1 MMDRRRAFSS
11 VVEKCM
17 SSSNGEQ
24 YGNGGAFMKIGRNGR
39 LLIYLVA
46 IFFSSA
52 VWTAAVFA
60 AETGDLDEA
69 VVQAYL
75 EKKVVADPGSC
86 LVENMKL
93 EIIGIGDLMPGRQA
107 EVFYKFEYLLR
118 CNRSKDTKSGQ
129 GVLKAVRLR
138 DGNWIDRETV
148 TVISK

>member
-1 MMDRRRAFSS
+1 
-11 VVEKCM
+11 
-17 SSSNGEQ
+17 
-24 YGNGGAFMKIGRNGR
+24 MKTGKSGR
-39 LLIYLVA
+39 LLIYLFV
-46 IFFSSA
+46 IVLGSA
-52 VWTAAVFA
+52 VWVTVTAA
-60 AETGDLDEA
+60 AESGDLDEA
-69 VVQAYL
+69 AVQAYL

-93 EIIGIGDLMPGRQA
+93 EIVGIGDLMPGHQA

-129 GVLKAVRLR
+129 GVLKAIRLR

>member
-1 MMDRRRAFSS
+1 
-11 VVEKCM
+11 
-17 SSSNGEQ
+17 
-24 YGNGGAFMKIGRNGR
+24 MKTGKSGR
-39 LLIYLVA
+39 LLIYLFV
-46 IFFSSA
+46 IVLGSA
-52 VWTAAVFA
+52 VWVTVTAA
-60 AETGDLDEA
+60 AESGDLDEA
-69 VVQAYL
+69 AVQAYL

-93 EIIGIGDLMPGRQA
+93 EIVGIGDLMPGHQA

-148 TVISK
+148 AIISK